1 MKTPSVL
8 YHNYLREFW
17 YTAVVEDLNPLTNDF
32 KARPLKEFIIK
43 FTMKNGQTLL
53 TLDYKTFCET
63 TRLDYNKGDYVAH
76 PFLEVVKAKRLPPMR
91 HSLLTGTKIDIGEI
105 IFSDLVTKLMAKSMK
120 RYVSYPRFV
129 SSTLKELLGSDY
141 PQDQKFGNLPSALSQ
156 TNFTKNPSK
165 VTPIKL
171 TASLIDVINLDSSM
185 TLLPCSKKK
194 GKKKTQTVTQPKP
207 KGNKQPTG
215 IGSPSTHPDDGNRKS
230 KPLPEGTNID
240 PKDSGRNKQLTDRD
254 HISIL
259 VTDLSGDDTKYQP
272 DTKPLILTTVGDIQ
286 ALLGDF
292 EDELKDDSDEEMLE
306 AGEELDEEF
315 LQFTNEETQHPHATK
330 TPTEE
335 PISTEHQSPSPKKDD
350 QESSKAKMSVDSPNA
365 SDSGSSSC
373 SETFKPFDNYMPVTE
388 RVLVRELQGLNKILN
403 NLQEVHNAVKEDPA
417 LNKKV
422 LEADVTAQNDHL
434 AKWTESS
441 ASMAWSVGPKMTRS
455 ENSQANI
462 QSNIA
467 SLKTNTFEIKA
478 MMIEIFYA
486 FKGQSLSTP
495 SSSVPKITLAITG
508 ETPSRTKGEKD
519 DMITEETMSK
529 TADVEKEPVQEP

>member
-1 MKTPSVL
+1 M
-8 YHNYLREFW
+8 
-17 YTAVVEDLNPLTNDF
+17 
-32 KARPLKEFIIK
+32 
-43 FTMKNGQTLL
+43 
-53 TLDYKTFCET
+53 
-63 TRLDYNKGDYVAH
+63 
-76 PFLEVVKAKRLPPMR
+76 
-91 HSLLTGTKIDIGEI
+91 
-105 IFSDLVTKLMAKSMK
+105 
-120 RYVSYPRFV
+120 
-129 SSTLKELLGSDY
+129 
-141 PQDQKFGNLPSALSQ
+141 
-156 TNFTKNPSK
+156 
-165 VTPIKL
+165 
-171 TASLIDVINLDSSM
+171 
-185 TLLPCSKKK
+185 
-194 GKKKTQTVTQPKP
+194 
-207 KGNKQPTG
+207 GNKQPTS

-230 KPLPEGTNID
+230 KPLTEGTNID

-259 VTDLSGDDTKYQP
+259 VTDLSGADTKYQTSSEVKP

-286 ALLGDF
+286 DLLGDF

-388 RVLVRELQGLNKILN
+388 RVLHKEVVASYADLKWSIEYFHTITYRNYENIDASLRNYERILDKFSYDLVTGLNKILN
-403 NLQEVHNAVKEDPA
+403 NLQEVHNVVKEDPA
-417 LNKKV
+417 LNKK
-422 LEADVTAQNDHL
+422 ADVTAQNDHL

-441 ASMAWSVGPKMTRS
+441 ASMAWSVGPRMTRS
-455 ENSQANI
+455 ENFQANI

-478 MMIEIFYA
+478 MVIEIFYA
-486 FKGQSLSTP
+486 FKGQSFSTP

-508 ETPSRTKGEKD
+508 ETPSRTEGEKD
-519 DMITEETMSK
+519 DMITEETVSK
-529 TADVEKEPVQEP
+529 TVDVEKEPVQEPQDTEPIKIIIFKPTITPSETEIIGSSSRP